1 MKLIVFILFL
11 HQLQFSIRSQEIK
24 GQNAGTKGM
33 CTKETSSGCGES
45 SSTKPILNN
54 GNNDE
59 VSRRIISKIEKARE
73 KYKPC
78 STATEP
84 EDTKCE
90 CHQKVW
96 KKDLEVFQ
104 KKGITRQNIKDATKY
119 GTLYKIFNN
128 KLYRQMDC
136 FFPARCEGIEHFLLK
151 LLPSLPNMDFVINTR
166 DYPQISG
173 RFSKEALPV
182 FSFSKT
188 EDYRDIMYPA
198 WTFWAGGPAIK
209 LFPTGI
215 GRWDVQREKIKQ
227 AANDYAWEKKIGKG
241 FFRGSRTS
249 HERDSLILLSRSKPD
264 LVDAAYT
271 KNQAW
276 KSPKDTLGAEP
287 AEEVSFEYHCQF
299 KYLFNFRGVAA
310 SFRFKHLFL
319 CRSLVFH
326 VGSEWL
332 EFFYPAL
339 KPWKHYVPLAKD
351 PSQAE
356 IEEILEFFKRN
367 DNLAKDIA
375 EAGYDFIWRH
385 LRMEDVEC
393 YWRSLMLNYAKLLKY
408 QVVEDKSLIEVK
420 EKKSTSQ
427 KRKRSDEF

>member
-1 MKLIVFILFL
+1 
-11 HQLQFSIRSQEIK
+11 
-24 GQNAGTKGM
+24 M
-33 CTKETSSGCGES
+33 CTKETADGCEDSSKAEP
-45 SSTKPILNN
+45 TLDIE
-54 GNNDE
+54 NDE
-59 VSRRIISKIEKARE
+59 GVSQIYSTNIQKSRH

-78 STATEP
+78 STEP
-84 EDTKCE
+84 QDPQCE

-96 KKDLEVFQ
+96 KKDLEIFQ
-104 KKGITRQNIKDATKY
+104 KQGITKQQINDARKF
-119 GTLYKIFNN
+119 GTPYKVFNK
-128 KLYRQMDC
+128 KLYRTADC

-151 LLPSLPNMDFVINTR
+151 LVPNLPNMDLVINTR
-166 DYPQISG
+166 DYPQVSG
-173 RFSKEALPV
+173 RFTREVLPV

-188 EDYRDIMYPA
+188 SDYLDIMYPA

-215 GRWDVQREKIKQ
+215 GRWDVQREKISKT
-227 AANDYAWEKKIGKG
+227 AEEYPWEKKLQKG

-249 HERDSLILLSRSKPD
+249 HERDSLILLSRSEPN

-287 AEEVSFEYHCQF
+287 AQEVSFKYHCQF

-326 VGSEWL
+326 VGDEWL

-339 KPWKHYVPLAKD
+339 KPWKHYVPLPKN
-351 PSQAE
+351 PSQKE
-356 IEEILEFFKRN
+356 IKDILQFFKRN
-367 DNLAKDIA
+367 DKLAKEIA
-375 EAGYDFIWRH
+375 DEGYDFIWNH
-385 LRMEDVEC
+385 LRMNDVEC
-393 YWRSLMLNYAKLLKY
+393 YWKELLSNYAKLLKY
-408 QVVEDKSLIEVK
+408 EVVGDRSLIEVK
-420 EKKSTSQ
+420 EKVTPNK